1 MAAIEVRRRPRTLNF
16 RKIVARQSIAR
27 QETGHHGRNPERLI
41 ATFRGIDRGGAVT
54 ASVSGGRSR
63 EGQTLTDFTTT
74 TCGGRWQRDER
85 GGAVGGA
92 RVFREK
98 EKRGSSAR
106 VSRRNRWL
114 NRAVKQLAK
123 RRERGRGVGEERER
137 EGCIGEEVKGRVKKV
152 GLREVQSRD
161 RGFSAPRSLSPLA
174 LSLRSRN
181 TNCELIVRIISRVA
195 LSQLVSCLA
204 REKNTIGTLSASRN
218 LSRWR
223 IFRGLSRA
231 PKLYITVVKFN

>member
-74 TCGGRWQRDER
+74 TCGGRWQRGER

-92 RVFREK
+92 RVFRKK
-98 EKRGSSAR
+98 EKRESSAR

-123 RRERGRGVGEERER
+123 RRERGRGRER
-137 EGCIGEEVKGRVKKV
+137 EGCIGEEVEGRVKKV

-161 RGFSAPRSLSPLA
+161 RGFSAPHSLFPP
-174 LSLRSRN
+174 SLFPYARATR
-181 TNCELIVRIISRVA
+181 IV
-195 LSQLVSCLA
+195 
-204 REKNTIGTLSASRN
+204 N
-218 LSRWR
+218 
-223 IFRGLSRA
+223 
-231 PKLYITVVKFN
+231 